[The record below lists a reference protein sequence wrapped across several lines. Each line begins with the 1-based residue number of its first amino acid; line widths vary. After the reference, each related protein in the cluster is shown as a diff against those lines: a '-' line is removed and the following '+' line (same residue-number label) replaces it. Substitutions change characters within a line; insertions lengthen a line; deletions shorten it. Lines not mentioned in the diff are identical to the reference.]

1 MCYTLIVSFT
11 IIYSAPY
18 VLNESVPGKD
28 AEGSPKNRWP
38 DARAGASPTPTIYG
52 LRRPIRC
59 IVGATLAVALGW
71 GLYCNLPY
79 VRAYLVC
86 QASIDREALVAAS
99 LKKGLQPIKKTF
111 KWSLTDYYGGY
122 YIQSCYEHSSPR
134 FLGEPTQRDV
144 RWVADPCPGSPFFCK
159 RVFANNVCY
168 Y

>member
-1 MCYTLIVSFT
+1 MKSFTKIIAYLTEMCYTLIVSFT

-111 KWSLTDYYGGY
+111 K
-122 YIQSCYEHSSPR
+122 
-134 FLGEPTQRDV
+134 
-144 RWVADPCPGSPFFCK
+144 
-159 RVFANNVCY
+159 
-168 Y
+168 